1 MHSRLLLPLPV
12 LASFALLAGAAHAQ
26 APGSTYPAAP
36 IKIIVGYAA
45 GGGTDIVARAMS
57 PFLSRALGQPVIVD
71 NKPGAGGAA
80 GANFVARSRPDGYTV
95 LISSASSV
103 TISPAISSKIGYTQK
118 DFVPVA
124 QISIAPLV
132 IAVNKEL
139 GVRSVQELV
148 KVAKAEPGRLNYAS
162 SGQGS
167 GPHLAGVFF
176 SQVAGTQMVHVPF
189 KSGAPAVLSVM
200 ANDTQ
205 VTFAT
210 TPSVLESIRA
220 GKLVGLAVTTR
231 DRSPDMPELPGTV
244 EAGLP
249 RYEIFQWNGVF
260 VPAGT
265 PPDIVKKLY
274 DATASAMNQPEVKKA
289 LAADGTQAF
298 VSRSP
303 EDFAAFLKKDNVFWE
318 KLVKDSGSH
327 LD

>member
-1 MHSRLLLPLPV
+1 MHPRRLLPF
-12 LASFALLAGAAHAQ
+12 FALSSAALLVAGAARAD
-26 APGSTYPAAP
+26 TYPSAP
-36 IKIIVGYAA
+36 IKIVVGYAA

-57 PFLSRALGQPVIVD
+57 PFLAKALGQAVIVD
-71 NKPGAGGAA
+71 NKPGAGGGA
-80 GANFVARSRPDGYTV
+80 GANFVAHARPDGYTV

-103 TISPAISSKIGYTQK
+103 TISPAISSKIGYSQK
-118 DFVPVA
+118 DFVPVS

-132 IAVNKEL
+132 IAVNKDL
-139 GVRSVQELV
+139 GVHSLQELI
-148 KVAKAEPGRLNYAS
+148 KAAKAAPGKLNYAS

-167 GPHLAGVFF
+167 GPHLAGVLFN
-176 SQVAGTQMVHVPF
+176 QVAGTQMVHVPF

-210 TPSVLESIRA
+210 TPSVMESVRA
-220 GKLVGLAVTTR
+220 GKLVGLGVTTHEK
-231 DRSPDMPELPGTV
+231 SPYIPDLPGTV

-249 RYEIFQWNGVF
+249 KYEIFQWNGVF

-265 PPDIVKKLY
+265 PPEIVKKLY
-274 DATASAMNQPEVKKA
+274 DATVSAMNQPEVKRA
-289 LAADGTQAF
+289 LSADGTEAF
-298 VSRSP
+298 VSKSP
-303 EDFAAFLKKDNVFWE
+303 ADFAAFLKKDNVFWE